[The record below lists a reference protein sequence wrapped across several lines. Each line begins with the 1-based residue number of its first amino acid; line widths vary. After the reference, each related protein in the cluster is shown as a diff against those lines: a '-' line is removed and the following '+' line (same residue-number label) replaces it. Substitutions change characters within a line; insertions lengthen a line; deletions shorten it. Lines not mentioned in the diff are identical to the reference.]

1 MSKFGELIAGQLHT
15 AYAKVADAI
24 FSLGYFEDVDQRKLV
39 GKAIGNA
46 LTVFEDELRQLGLY
60 DIEVADDHAA
70 SVLAK
75 SVGRLIDGMESRL
88 GRRFTNAEVAQLT
101 KGMVRNNRVDL
112 SGDVDLWG
120 SAGRTGTDVSDDTSS
135 GKHPPVQQMSYN
147 GGGDG
152 HPDYE
157 YSRPLEDED
166 RLMDFVGKASL
177 GMDDNQAT
185 GQDDPTVFHDGPTD
199 GDIPSEGMV
208 EADTNSPT
216 ASPRQ
221 VAKEN
226 IDRPVTL
233 EVSDTFEDGPSVR
246 PKTESPQRPE
256 PRLES
261 DERGVERN
269 PLNLKVGSQDAVTM
283 GQLHRTMFKR
293 TLRDKRYDL
302 AVVERGED
310 GTMRILEESL
320 Q

>member
-1 MSKFGELIAGQLHT
+1 MSEFG
-15 AYAKVADAI
+15 
-24 FSLGYFEDVDQRKLV
+24 
-39 GKAIGNA
+39 
-46 LTVFEDELRQLGLY
+46 
-60 DIEVADDHAA
+60 DHAV
-70 SVLAK
+70 SVVAK
-75 SVGRLIDGMESRL
+75 SVGRVLDGMESRL
-88 GRRFTNAEVAQLT
+88 GRRFTNDEVAQLT

-157 YSRPLEDED
+157 YSRPLEGED
-166 RLMDFVGKASL
+166 KIRRIVGKASL

-199 GDIPSEGMV
+199 GDIPAEGMTE
-208 EADTNSPT
+208 EATDSPT
-216 ASPRQ
+216 ATPRQ
-221 VAKEN
+221 VAKEEL
-226 IDRPVTL
+226 DPPMTL
-233 EVSDTFEDGPSVR
+233 EVSDKFEDAPAVQAE
-246 PKTESPQRPE
+246 TESPQRPE

-269 PLNLKVGSQDAVTM
+269 PLSLKVGAQDAVTM
-283 GQLHRTMFKR
+283 GRLHRTMFQR
-293 TLRDKRYDL
+293 TLRDRRYDL
-302 AVVERGED
+302 AVVERSDD
-310 GTMRILEESL
+310 GTMRIIEESL